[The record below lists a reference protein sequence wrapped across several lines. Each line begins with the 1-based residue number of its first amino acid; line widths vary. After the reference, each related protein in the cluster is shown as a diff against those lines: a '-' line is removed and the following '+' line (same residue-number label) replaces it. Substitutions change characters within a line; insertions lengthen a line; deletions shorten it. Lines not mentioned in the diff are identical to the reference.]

1 MPRPRDACARRA
13 CASSR
18 VIRIGLLRFGRE
30 PFGRS
35 RLRALRMP
43 TSTLLVL
50 SLLAADPTPAT
61 SPASATPADTGSAQ
75 PKYRGTGLLATA
87 GVLGATSLSMMIGRN
102 VMLHKGCPLKDG
114 AAVAQCTYNL
124 RSDIA
129 MGSVQWAA
137 NLTNLGIAPG
147 AGVMLA
153 RYHAWHDGTTGRQRP
168 LRAIMGAGGGVLGV
182 GLAGVA
188 TSVALSFVLPVK
200 CLDKELA
207 SGDPLAGDRCL
218 LKGYAGW
225 TTLHFASFSMV
236 SAGAAMLA
244 YGGAYRRASKGG
256 AQAEV
261 NVAPFAGR
269 GQAGLAISGR
279 F

>member
-1 MPRPRDACARRA
+1 
-13 CASSR
+13 
-18 VIRIGLLRFGRE
+18 
-30 PFGRS
+30 
-35 RLRALRMP
+35 MP
-43 TSTLLVL
+43 TSSLLVL

-61 SPASATPADTGSAQ
+61 ASTAAPPADTGPAQ

-102 VMLHKGCPLKDG
+102 VMLHKGCPLDNG
-114 AAVAQCTYNL
+114 SAVAQCTYNL
-124 RSDIA
+124 RSDVA
-129 MGSVQWAA
+129 LGSVQWAA

-153 RYHAWHDGTTGRQRP
+153 RYHAWQDGNTGKQRP

-182 GLAGVA
+182 GVAGVI

-200 CLDKELA
+200 CLDKEVA
-207 SGDPLAGDRCL
+207 SGDPLSGDRCL

-244 YGGAYRRASKGG
+244 YGGAYRRASAGR
-256 AQAEV
+256 AQAKLS
-261 NVAPFAGR
+261 VAPFGGR